1 LINGRA
7 KGLAFERDI
16 IRLLKDE
23 LGEVASHLKRELDQY
38 READCGDIRF
48 DPWII
53 ECKRYSGK
61 GMHGFPSDAWWN
73 QACRAA
79 GQNIPVLVYKFD
91 RQPIRVMVPLDILTG
106 GEIQNLD
113 RKAIISFE
121 DFVMQI
127 RENL

>member
-1 LINGRA
+1 MINGRT
-7 KGLAFERDI
+7 KGLAFEREV

-23 LGEVASHLKRELDQY
+23 LGDVASGLSRELDQY

-48 DPWII
+48 EPWVI

-61 GMHGFPSDAWWN
+61 GMQGFPAPAWWS

-91 RQPIRVMVPLDILTG
+91 RQPIRVMLPLETIMDQDIS
-106 GEIQNLD
+106 NLD
-113 RKAIISFE
+113 STAIISFE
-121 DFVMQI
+121 DFAMLI
-127 RENL
+127 REGL